1 MGDAPSSQ
9 PGRHGQTG
17 SHATVPAAV
26 VTLHKPASQALHA
39 KVSPPANRPV
49 RAGPGS
55 SFEQAANQEH
65 AEAPFGMFPSTQ
77 HSTSQQ
83 GSRLAASAAPPAGQI
98 APGAVPSRQLQ
109 PDEQQQ
115 LDQAQAQLLL
125 QQQQEPQEQMQAQ
138 QHEQKLQQQQRQQP
152 QAPSMSPSGS
162 STVKPDTTARR
173 RSGSHQLPN
182 LGLGRPLERSS
193 KGQAGCQQQQTTVA
207 TAEDGGKVTT
217 TKGVSRGSELGG
229 DDATAVV
236 LKGRASAG
244 EWKSKHGSQT
254 LQMPAAAL
262 QATPDKPAAEQKQS
276 RQPDGVVGPRKG
288 LQGTQGLKGT
298 RQQVANQPKGSDD
311 MPTGSGKQEHIHAG
325 ATPARQQAV
334 TEGNIHS
341 QRQSTAAD
349 TGTGIGKHTSVLKQT
364 HGESQQLLER
374 DRGEEQKE
382 GNGNFEGQSAGTGG
396 KAGGWTGRLK
406 SLFTLSSRGITVILF
421 AVPNKAQQGCCS
433 STTPDNILPNSI

>member
-1 MGDAPSSQ
+1 MGDAPSSH

-17 SHATVPAAV
+17 SHAPVPAAV
-26 VTLHKPASQALHA
+26 VTLHKPASRAVHA
-39 KVSPPANRPV
+39 KVSPPASQPV

-77 HSTSQQ
+77 QSTSQQ
-83 GSRLAASAAPPAGQI
+83 GSRLSASAAPPAGQI
-98 APGAVPSRQLQ
+98 APGPMVQRQVQ
-109 PDEQQQ
+109 PVEQQQ
-115 LDQAQAQLLL
+115 LDQGQAQLLL
-125 QQQQEPQEQMQAQ
+125 QQQQR
-138 QHEQKLQQQQRQQP
+138 QQRQQP
-152 QAPSMSPSGS
+152 QAPSRSPSGS

-173 RSGSHQLPN
+173 RSGSHQLLN
-182 LGLGRPLERSS
+182 LGLGRPLEHSS

-207 TAEDGGKVTT
+207 TAEDGRRVSS

-262 QATPDKPAAEQKQS
+262 QAPPDKPAAEQKQS

-311 MPTGSGKQEHIHAG
+311 MPTGSSKQEHIHAG

-349 TGTGIGKHTSVLKQT
+349 TGTGTGTGTGKHTSVLKQT

-406 SLFTLSSRGITVILF
+406 SLFTLSSRGIAVILF

-433 STTPDNILPNSI
+433 STTPDNNLPNSV